1 MCIYFEPIILFFVHC
16 FLPRSFSFR
25 SIDRN
30 DSNSI
35 LPNDNF
41 DDRPIKHHSFV
52 SEIPD
57 VKHMERALLSLLDDF
72 HSGKLKAF
80 GMVPNSNPPTLPY
93 STNLDSFPGSS
104 CTMEQ
109 MTQIREQQESLAKLH
124 FELASADDDPP
135 HEGANQT
142 NTTKAQEGMTHLVQK
157 LEQLSISIEK
167 LQSSHTGG

>member
-1 MCIYFEPIILFFVHC
+1 
-16 FLPRSFSFR
+16 
-25 SIDRN
+25 
-30 DSNSI
+30 
-35 LPNDNF
+35 
-41 DDRPIKHHSFV
+41 
-52 SEIPD
+52 
-57 VKHMERALLSLLDDF
+57 
-72 HSGKLKAF
+72 
-80 GMVPNSNPPTLPY
+80 MVPNSNPPTLPY

-124 FELASADDDPP
+124 FELASADDDSP